1 MTKYDYQK
9 AMYDDIMDYIT
20 ENDLT
25 AEYSDP
31 EELCDYLQDKLWIE
45 DSVTGNGR
53 DGSYTCDRAE
63 ARKYVLS
70 DLETL
75 RDALEGFCVPADTI
89 AKKFLAEDWEYFDVT
104 IRCWY
109 LGSVISDVIDT
120 LYK

>member
-9 AMYDDIMDYIT
+9 AMYDDIMEYIT

-45 DSVTGNGR
+45 DSVTGNGSG
-53 DGSYTCDRAE
+53 GSYTCDRAE

-70 DLETL
+70 DPETL

-89 AKKFLAEDWEYFDVT
+89 AEKFLAEDWEYFDVT

>member
-1 MTKYDYQK
+1 MTKYNYQK

-20 ENDLT
+20 ENNLT
-25 AEYSDP
+25 AEYPDP
-31 EELCDYLQDKLWIE
+31 EELYEHLQEELWIE
-45 DSVTGNGR
+45 DSVTGNGN
-53 DGSYTCDRAE
+53 GSYTCNRAE
-63 ARKYVLS
+63 AREYVLS
-70 DLETL
+70 DPKTL

-89 AKKFLAEDWEYFDVT
+89 AERFLVEDWEYFDVI